1 MGPSVPSLA
10 GARYILSFIDE
21 YTRYPVIY
29 FLKTKDQTTGHW
41 QTYRAYAERH
51 LDSKIKE
58 LRCDNGGEYY
68 PLQAEL
74 LADGI
79 TLNPTHPYS
88 SQQNGI
94 AERYNRT
101 LMDQVRA
108 ILHESRAPF
117 KLWGEFAT
125 AVNYLRQRTPSTAQ
139 ARTAQ
144 CASLNGET
152 PYQRWFGTS
161 ADVSNFRT
169 LWSEVYMHQPVRR
182 RTHRKLGAR
191 AVGPFRLVGYHPTKH
206 GNYRLY
212 DESTDSIADARD
224 VTINETNYVSPVAQS
239 DTAPEYVVERI
250 LLSRAGEGGEE
261 FLVKWLGY
269 DEPTWEP
276 LETVKDAEALTRFT
290 GIDDD
295 GTPVSAEL
303 HAACTTN
310 TDTDEPAT
318 YREAINS
325 PYARDWIL
333 AIEAELSSHHTN
345 KTWDTDTT
353 QPPPG
358 VYLVDSK
365 WVFKVK
371 RNADG
376 SIKKF
381 KARLVARGFTQREG
395 IDFNETYA
403 PVVKFNT
410 LRALLALAAKLDL
423 HVHQLDVV
431 TAFLNGDLDAEIWM
445 RLPDGVANDVVKLR
459 RSLYGLKQSPRLW
472 NKVLD
477 SFLQDLGFSASE
489 YDTALYI
496 KRTTTKV
503 LIVAVY
509 VDDLTIFASD
519 LDDVLTLK
527 AALAKRF
534 KMEDMGEISFLLGL
548 QITRDRAKRQI
559 TVGQQKYVNDMINKF
574 NLKDMRSSHVPMDP
588 NLHLTTDGVNA
599 LNPASI
605 REYQSII
612 GTLMYLMLGTRP
624 DLAYSVSR
632 LSQFLAAP
640 TTAHMTAAKRVCAYA
655 HTTAN
660 VSLVFGDGGEELVAY
675 SDADYA
681 RCTDTRR
688 STSGY
693 VFVLNGAAI
702 SWKSQRQKSTAL
714 STAEAEYI
722 ALAECAKEA
731 LWMQG
736 LLLELLATKP
746 PTASVLIYEDNQA
759 AIKLAANPTHHQRT
773 KHIDVRYHFLREL
786 VADNRI
792 HLQYLESKLML
803 ADALTKPLPRALFED
818 LRLRTGLR
826 DISLQAVLSRGSV
839 VH

>member
-1 MGPSVPSLA
+1 MGPSVLSLA

-21 YTRYPVIY
+21 YTRYSVIY
-29 FLKTKDQTTGHW
+29 FLKTKDQTIGHW

-58 LRCDNGGEYY
+58 LRCDNGGEYF
-68 PLQAEL
+68 PFQAEL

-94 AERYNRT
+94 AERFNRT

-108 ILHESRAPF
+108 VLHEARAPF
-117 KLWGEFAT
+117 KLWGELGT
-125 AVNYLRQRTPSTAQ
+125 AVNYLRQRTPST
-139 ARTAQ
+139 
-144 CASLNGET
+144 SLNGET
-152 PYQRWFGTS
+152 PYQRWFGIP
-161 ADVSNFRT
+161 ADVSNLRV

-212 DESTDSIADARD
+212 DESTESIVDARD
-224 VTINETNYVSPVAQS
+224 VTINEADCISPVAQS
-239 DTAPEYVVERI
+239 DAAPEYVVERI
-250 LLSRAGEGGEE
+250 LLSRNGEGGEE

-276 LETVKDAEALTRFT
+276 LDNVKDTESLTRFT

-295 GTPVSAEL
+295 GTPVSTVAPGAEL
-303 HAACTTN
+303 HAACI
-310 TDTDEPAT
+310 TDIDEPAT
-318 YREAINS
+318 YHEAVNS
-325 PYARDWIL
+325 PYARDWML

-358 VYLVDSK
+358 VHLVDSK

-395 IDFNETYA
+395 VDFTETYA

-410 LRALLALAAKLDL
+410 LRAILALAAKLDL
-423 HVHQLDVV
+423 HVHQMDVI
-431 TAFLNGDLDAEIWM
+431 TAFLNGDLDVEIWM
-445 RLPDGVANDVVKLR
+445 RLPGGVADDVVKLR

-472 NKVLD
+472 NRVLD
-477 SFLQDLGFSASE
+477 SFLQDLGFSVSE

-496 KRTTTKV
+496 KRMDNEKV

-519 LDDVLTLK
+519 LHDLLNLK
-527 AALAKRF
+527 SALAKRF

-548 QITRDRAKRQI
+548 QITRDRSKRQI
-559 TVGQQKYVNDMINKF
+559 TIGQQKYVNDMIHKF
-574 NLKDMRSSHVPMDP
+574 NLNGMRPSRVPMDP
-588 NLHLTTDGVNA
+588 NLHLTLDGQPLDA
-599 LNPASI
+599 PGI
-605 REYQSII
+605 KEYQSII

-640 TTAHMTAAKRVCAYA
+640 TAAHMTAAKKVCAYA
-655 HTTAN
+655 HTTASI
-660 VSLVFGDGGEELVAY
+660 SLVFGDGGEDNNLVAY

-693 VFVLNGAAI
+693 VFMLNGAAI

-731 LWMQG
+731 LWIQG
-736 LLLELLATKP
+736 LLLELSAPKQS
-746 PTASVLIYEDNQA
+746 AVLIYEDNQA

-773 KHIDVRYHFLREL
+773 KHIDVRYHFLRDL
-786 VADNRI
+786 VTDKRI
-792 HLQYLESKLML
+792 QLQYIESKLML
-803 ADALTKPLPRALFED
+803 ADALTKPLPRPLLED
-818 LRLRTGLR
+818 LRRRIGLR
-826 DISLQAVLSRGSV
+826 VSPQAVPSRGSV
-839 VH
+839 MN